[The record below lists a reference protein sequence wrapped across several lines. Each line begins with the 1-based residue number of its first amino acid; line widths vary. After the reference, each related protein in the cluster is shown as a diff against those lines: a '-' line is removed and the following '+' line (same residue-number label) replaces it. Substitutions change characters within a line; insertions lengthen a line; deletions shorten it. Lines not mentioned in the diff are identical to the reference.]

1 MNGSIK
7 LLLYILFVAAIF
19 LFVQDRFNIFDIG
32 FSNTISK
39 EEEVDKEQKKDGKES
54 MELYNEDGKTILV
67 TVEIADTES
76 SRIAGL
82 SGRRNLGDY
91 EGMLFIM
98 DSEGISGFWMKD
110 MYLGLDII
118 YIDEKG
124 FIVDIKENLKP
135 CEINYCPT
143 VYSKEPF
150 KYVLEVNDGFSE
162 SNRVR
167 VGNSVIFNISS
178 MD

>member
-7 LLLYILFVAAIF
+7 LLLYILFVAVIF

-32 FSNTISK
+32 FSDSGSK
-39 EEEVDKEQKKDGKES
+39 EEEVDEKKVENTES
-54 MELYNEDGKTILV
+54 MELYNEDGKTVLV
-67 TVEIADTES
+67 TVEVADTELL
-76 SRIAGL
+76 RMTGL
-82 SGRRNLGDY
+82 SGRRTLGDY

-98 DSEGISGFWMKD
+98 QSESIAGFWMKE
-110 MYLGLDII
+110 MYIGLDII
-118 YIDEKG
+118 FIDSKG

-135 CEINYCPT
+135 CEENYCPSI
-143 VYSKEPF
+143 YSNEPF
-150 KYVLEVNDGFSE
+150 KYALEVNEGFSE

>member
-7 LLLYILFVAAIF
+7 LLLYIIFVAVIF
-19 LFVQDRFNIFDIG
+19 LFVQDRFNIFDVDFRDTG
-32 FSNTISK
+32 SK
-39 EEEVDKEQKKDGKES
+39 EKVEEEKEVDGVES
-54 MELYNEDGKTILV
+54 VELYNEDGKSVLV
-67 TVEIADTES
+67 TVEVADTELL
-76 SRIAGL
+76 RMTGL

-98 DSEGISGFWMKD
+98 ESEAISGFWMKD
-110 MYLGLDII
+110 MYIGLDII
-118 YIDEKG
+118 YIDSKG

-135 CEINYCPT
+135 CEENYCPT
-143 VYSKEPF
+143 VYSNEPF
-150 KYVLEVNDGFSE
+150 KYVLEVKEGFSE
-162 SNRVR
+162 INRVR

>member
-7 LLLYILFVAAIF
+7 LLLYILFVAVIF
-19 LFVQDRFNIFDIG
+19 LFVQDRFNIFDIDFRDSG
-32 FSNTISK
+32 GN
-39 EEEVDKEQKKDGKES
+39 EEDVGEEKTEGERES
-54 MELYNEDGKTILV
+54 VELYNEDGKTILV
-67 TVEIADTES
+67 TVEVADTELL
-76 SRIAGL
+76 RMTGL

-98 DSEGISGFWMKD
+98 DSEAISGFWMKD
-110 MYLGLDII
+110 MYIGLDII
-118 YIDEKG
+118 YIDSKG

-135 CEINYCPT
+135 CEVNYCPT
-143 VYSKEPF
+143 VYSNEPF
-150 KYVLEVNDGFSE
+150 KYVLEVNEGFSE